1 MHGCCGPCWVK
12 LESVRVELVIFDCDG
27 VLVDSEPLAN
37 EVLRDALAGHGLVLT
52 LDQVVGEFVGHSMTS
67 VQERAETMLGRKLPD
82 DFIDRVQARTFDIF
96 RDHLKPVS
104 GVEDVIR
111 ELQKKGMQ
119 ICIASSGSHDKMD
132 LTLTLTGL
140 KHYFGEHIFSS
151 YDVARGKPYP
161 DLYLHAAREMGVDP
175 ALCLVI
181 EDSLPGVQGAVAAG
195 MEVMAYSV
203 RAEDLALKRAGG
215 LIFSSMAAIGEHLN
229 PS

>member
-1 MHGCCGPCWVK
+1 MK
-12 LESVRVELVIFDCDG
+12 LVIFDCDG

-37 EVLRDALAGHGLVLT
+37 EVLRVALGEYGLVLT
-52 LDQVVGEFVGHSMTS
+52 LEQVVGEFVGHSMTS
-67 VQERAETMLGRKLPD
+67 VQARAESLLGRKLPD

-96 RDHLKPVS
+96 RDQLKPVA
-104 GVEDVIR
+104 GVEKVIR
-111 ELQKKGMQ
+111 TLQENGVE

-132 LTLTLTGL
+132 LTLALTGL
-140 KHYFGEHIFSS
+140 KHYFGSHIFSS

-203 RAEDLALKRAGG
+203 RGEDQALKRAGG
-215 LIFSSMAAIGEHLN
+215 LVSSSMAAIMEHL
-229 PS
+229 S